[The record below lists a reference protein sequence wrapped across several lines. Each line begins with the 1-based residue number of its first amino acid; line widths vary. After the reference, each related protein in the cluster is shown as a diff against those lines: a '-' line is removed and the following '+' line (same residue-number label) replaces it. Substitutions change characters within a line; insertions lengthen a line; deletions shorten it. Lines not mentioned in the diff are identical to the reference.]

1 MPNHD
6 YAWLFAVGFCIGL
19 GLIQAFAVASA
30 VIYAVGKIVNALFAV
45 FEKDDVSKHAFTV
58 LPAHYNSMTVVYN
71 SKTKELKAIAAYAY
85 KGQINTRTASRY
97 ITDVKGLEL
106 FAQELQL
113 TLMANIASEIKNA
126 KPLP

>member
-6 YAWLFAVGFCIGL
+6 YAWLLDVGFWIGL
-19 GLIQAFAVASA
+19 GLIQACAVAFT
-30 VIYAVGKIVNALFAV
+30 ILYAVGKTVNYVCSLFKN
-45 FEKDDVSKHAFTV
+45 EDVSKYAFDV
-58 LPAHYNSMTVVYN
+58 LPAHYKSMSVVYN

-85 KGQINTRTASRY
+85 KGQINTRTSSRY
-97 ITDVKGLEL
+97 VTDVKGLEL

>member
-1 MPNHD
+1 MNLAE
-6 YAWLFAVGFCIGL
+6 YSWLYHVGFWIGL
-19 GLIQAFAVASA
+19 GLIQACGVAF
-30 VIYAVGKIVNALFAV
+30 IILYTVGKVVNYMCSLFKN
-45 FEKDDVSKHAFTV
+45 EDVSKYAFTV